1 MIKNLLFGIITLL
14 PLSAQETEPV
24 SWSYEITKLNSL
36 EYQIS
41 FNAEI
46 IDGWKLYSQFSPEE
60 GSVATSFEF
69 IDNNNNNYL
78 ADEIFNEDPYIIGYD
93 NVFKMDL
100 YYFEGKANF
109 NQSIK
114 LNNKDVNQIKIEVE
128 YSSCDDELCIFRN
141 ETFNIV
147 LDKSKKIV
155 QDDNVTLDDIKKYNS
170 LELQLDKS
178 KYNSVDV
185 VQSSNYFEIFI
196 FGLLAGFLALLT
208 PCIFPMIPLTVSYF
222 IDQKKLKY
230 NSLTSASLYGF
241 FIVLIYILLSVP
253 FHLFDSLNPNILNT
267 ISTNVYVNITFF
279 LVFIFFA
286 ISFFGYFDI
295 VIPSNIIS
303 GSEKKSEKGGVVGIF
318 FMSLTLALVS
328 FSCTGPIL
336 GSLLA
341 GSLSSAES
349 GAMQLSSG
357 MLGFGF
363 ALALPFTFLAFYPK
377 YLSLIPK
384 SGIWLKKL
392 KVSLGF
398 IELALAFKF
407 LSNADLVEGWGIL
420 KREVFLIIWIL
431 IFLTMSMYLFG
442 SYFGKLKFNFKSL
455 SGWFFMFFSFYLI
468 SGLYDSRNVRF
479 LSGILP
485 PEFYSIEEKVND
497 CPLGLKCFKDFQDG
511 KNYAIENE
519 KIILLDFTGWAC
531 ANCRRM
537 EENVWSK
544 PAIFNLLDNN
554 FVIISLYVDDRTKLS
569 IEEEFKFLN
578 NSGNIQYV
586 NNIGRKWSLFQ
597 RINFNNASQ
606 PYYVTMLPSG
616 KVLTEPIQFTSE
628 KNFKN
633 WLDSSIEESMK

>member
-1 MIKNLLFGIITLL
+1 MSLN
-14 PLSAQETEPV
+14 AQDSEPV
-24 SWSYEITKLNSL
+24 SWTYELTKLNSL

-46 IDGWKLYSQFSPEE
+46 IEGWKLYSQFSPEE
-60 GSVATSFEF
+60 GSVATSFKF
-69 IDNNNNNYL
+69 LNNNNNYV
-78 ADEIFNEDPYIIGYD
+78 ADEIFNEEPYIIGYD

-100 YYFEGKANF
+100 FYFEGKANF
-109 NQSIK
+109 KQSVK

-170 LELQLDKS
+170 LELKLDKS
-178 KYNSVDV
+178 NYNSVDV

-455 SGWFFMFFSFYLI
+455 TGWFFMFFSFYLI
-468 SGLYDSRNVRF
+468 SGLFDSRNVRF

-511 KNYAIENE
+511 KNYAVENE

-597 RINFNNASQ
+597 QINFNNASQ
-606 PYYVTMLPSG
+606 PYYVAMLPSG

-633 WLDSSIEESMK
+633 WLDSSIEESKK

>member
-24 SWSYEITKLNSL
+24 SWTYELTKLNSL
-36 EYQIS
+36 EYEIS

-60 GSVATSFEF
+60 GSVATSFKF
-69 IDNNNNNYL
+69 LNNDNNYF

-100 YYFEGKANF
+100 FYFEGKANF
-109 NQSIK
+109 NQSLR
-114 LNNKDVNQIKIEVE
+114 LNNKDVNQVKIEVE

-147 LDKSKKIV
+147 LDKNKKIL

-170 LELQLDKS
+170 LELELDKS
-178 KYNSVDV
+178 NYNSVDV

-222 IDQKKLKY
+222 IDQEKLKY

-241 FIVLIYILLSVP
+241 FIVMIYILLSVP

-303 GSEKKSEKGGVVGIF
+303 GSEKKSEKGGVIGIF

-384 SGIWLKKL
+384 SGLWLKKL

-431 IFLTMSMYLFG
+431 IFLTMSLYLFG

-468 SGLYDSRNVRF
+468 SGLYDSKNVRF

-511 KNYAIENE
+511 KKYAIENE

-597 RINFNNASQ
+597 QINFNNASQ
-606 PYYVTMLPSG
+606 PYYVAMLPSG
-616 KVLTEPIQFTSE
+616 KILTEPIQFTSE
-628 KNFKN
+628 ENFKN
-633 WLDSSIEESMK
+633 WLDSSIEESKN

>member
-24 SWSYEITKLNSL
+24 SWTYELTKLNSL
-36 EYQIS
+36 EYEIS

-60 GSVATSFEF
+60 GSVATSFKF
-69 IDNNNNNYL
+69 LNNDNNYF

-100 YYFEGKANF
+100 FYFEGKANF
-109 NQSIK
+109 NQSLR
-114 LNNKDVNQIKIEVE
+114 LNNKDVNQVKIEVE

-147 LDKSKKIV
+147 LDKNKKIL

-170 LELQLDKS
+170 LELELDKS
-178 KYNSVDV
+178 NYNSVDV

-222 IDQKKLKY
+222 IDQEKLKY

-241 FIVLIYILLSVP
+241 FIVMIYILLSVP

-303 GSEKKSEKGGVVGIF
+303 GSEKKSEKGGVIGIF

-384 SGIWLKKL
+384 SGLWLKKL

-431 IFLTMSMYLFG
+431 IFLTMSLYLFG

-455 SGWFFMFFSFYLI
+455 SGWFFMLFSFYLI
-468 SGLYDSRNVRF
+468 SGLYDSKNVRF

-544 PAIFNLLDNN
+544 QAIFNLLDNN

-597 RINFNNASQ
+597 QINFNNASQ
-606 PYYVTMLPSG
+606 PYYVAMLPSG
-616 KVLTEPIQFTSE
+616 KILTEPIQFTSE
-628 KNFKN
+628 ENFKN
-633 WLDSSIEESMK
+633 WLDSSIEESNN

>member
-1 MIKNLLFGIITLL
+1 MIKNIFFGFISLLSLN
-14 PLSAQETEPV
+14 SQEKEPV
-24 SWSYEITKLNSL
+24 SWSYEVVKVNNL

-41 FNAEI
+41 FDAEI

-60 GSVATSFEF
+60 GSVATSFKF
-69 IDNNNNNYL
+69 LNNDNSYD
-78 ADEIFNEDPYIIGYD
+78 ASEIFNEDPYIIGYD

-100 YYFEGKANF
+100 FYFEHKASF
-109 NQSIK
+109 NQSFRLK
-114 LNNKDVNQIKIEVE
+114 NKDLNQIKIEID

-147 LDKSKKIV
+147 LDKNKKII
-155 QDDNVTLDDIKKYNS
+155 QDDIVSLDDIKKYNS
-170 LELQLDKS
+170 LELDLDKTS
-178 KYNSVDV
+178 YDSFDV
-185 VQSSNYFEIFI
+185 IQSSNYFEIFI

-222 IDQKKLKY
+222 IDQNKLKY
-230 NSLTSASLYGF
+230 NSLISASLYGS
-241 FIVLIYILLSVP
+241 FIILIYILLSVP

-267 ISTNVYVNITFF
+267 ISTNVYVNISFF
-279 LVFIFFA
+279 IVFILFA

-295 VIPSNIIS
+295 VIPSNLIS

-341 GSLSSAES
+341 GSLSSTQS

-357 MLGFGF
+357 MFGFGL

-377 YLSLIPK
+377 YLSVIPK

-420 KREVFLIIWIL
+420 KRETFIIIWVIIFLLLSVYLFKSQAKKINLKNIFGWIFLI
-431 IFLTMSMYLFG
+431 FSMYL
-442 SYFGKLKFNFKSL
+442 S
-455 SGWFFMFFSFYLI
+455 SGLI
-468 SGLYDSRNVRF
+468 SSKNVRF

-485 PEFYSIEEKVND
+485 PEFYSIENKAND
-497 CPLGLKCFKDFQDG
+497 CPLGLNCFKDFEDG
-511 KNYAIENE
+511 KKYAIEND

-544 PAIFNLLDNN
+544 PVIFNLLDNN
-554 FVIISLYVDDRTKLS
+554 FIIISLYVDDRSQLPQDQA
-569 IEEEFKFLN
+569 FKYLN
-578 NSGNIQYV
+578 QSGNIQYV
-586 NNIGRKWSLFQ
+586 NNVGRRWSLFQ
-597 RINFNNASQ
+597 QVNFNNASQ
-606 PYYVTMLPSG
+606 PYYVAMLPSG
-616 KVLTEPIQFTSE
+616 KVLSEPIQYSSE
-628 KNFKN
+628 ENFKN
-633 WLDSSIEESMK
+633 WLESSINESTK

>member
-69 IDNNNNNYL
+69 IDNDNNYL

-178 KYNSVDV
+178 NYNSVDV

>member
-24 SWSYEITKLNSL
+24 SWTYELTKLNSL
-36 EYQIS
+36 EYEIS

-60 GSVATSFEF
+60 GSVATSFKF
-69 IDNNNNNYL
+69 LNNDNNYF

-100 YYFEGKANF
+100 FYFEGKANF
-109 NQSIK
+109 NQSLR
-114 LNNKDVNQIKIEVE
+114 LNNKDVNQVKIEVE

-147 LDKSKKIV
+147 LDKNKKIV

-170 LELQLDKS
+170 LELKLDKS
-178 KYNSVDV
+178 NYNSVDV

-222 IDQKKLKY
+222 IDQEKLKY

-241 FIVLIYILLSVP
+241 FIVMIYILLSVP

-303 GSEKKSEKGGVVGIF
+303 GSEKKSEKGGVIGIF

-442 SYFGKLKFNFKSL
+442 SYFGKLKLNFKSL

-468 SGLYDSRNVRF
+468 SGLYDSKNVRF

-511 KNYAIENE
+511 KNYALENE

-597 RINFNNASQ
+597 QINFNNASQ
-606 PYYVTMLPSG
+606 PYYVAMLPSG

>member
-24 SWSYEITKLNSL
+24 SWSYDLTKLNSL

-46 IDGWKLYSQFSPEE
+46 IDEWKLYSQFSPEE
-60 GSVATSFEF
+60 GSVATSFKF
-69 IDNNNNNYL
+69 LNNDNNYF

-100 YYFEGKANF
+100 FYFEGKANF
-109 NQSIK
+109 NQSLR
-114 LNNKDVNQIKIEVE
+114 LNNKDVNQVKIEVE

-147 LDKSKKIV
+147 LDKNKKIL

-170 LELQLDKS
+170 LELELDKS
-178 KYNSVDV
+178 SYNSVDV

-222 IDQKKLKY
+222 IDQEKLKY

-241 FIVLIYILLSVP
+241 FIVMIYILLSVP

-303 GSEKKSEKGGVVGIF
+303 GSEKKSEKGGVIGIF

-384 SGIWLKKL
+384 SGLWLKKL

-407 LSNADLVEGWGIL
+407 LSNADLVEGWGVL

-431 IFLTMSMYLFG
+431 IFLTMSLYLFG

-455 SGWFFMFFSFYLI
+455 SGWFFMLFSFYLI
-468 SGLYDSRNVRF
+468 SGLYDSKNVRF

-511 KNYAIENE
+511 KNYAVENE
-519 KIILLDFTGWAC
+519 KIIILDFTGWAC

-597 RINFNNASQ
+597 QINFNNASQ
-606 PYYVTMLPSG
+606 PYYVALLPSG

-633 WLDSSIEESMK
+633 WLDSSIEESKK

>member
-24 SWSYEITKLNSL
+24 SWTYELTKLNSL
-36 EYQIS
+36 EYEIS
-41 FNAEI
+41 LNAEI

-60 GSVATSFEF
+60 GSVATSFKF
-69 IDNNNNNYL
+69 LNNDNNYF

-100 YYFEGKANF
+100 FYFEGKANF
-109 NQSIK
+109 NQSLR
-114 LNNKDVNQIKIEVE
+114 LNNKDVNQVKIEVE

-147 LDKSKKIV
+147 LDKNKKIL

-170 LELQLDKS
+170 LELELDKS
-178 KYNSVDV
+178 NYNSVDV

-222 IDQKKLKY
+222 IDQEKLKY

-241 FIVLIYILLSVP
+241 FIVMIYILLSVP

-384 SGIWLKKL
+384 SGLWLKKL

-431 IFLTMSMYLFG
+431 IFLTMSLYLFG

-455 SGWFFMFFSFYLI
+455 SGWFFMLFSFYLI
-468 SGLYDSRNVRF
+468 SGLYDSKNVRF

-597 RINFNNASQ
+597 QINFNNASQ
-606 PYYVTMLPSG
+606 PYYVAMLPSG
-616 KVLTEPIQFTSE
+616 KILTEPIQFTSE
-628 KNFKN
+628 ENFKN
-633 WLDSSIEESMK
+633 WLDSSIEESNN

>member
-1 MIKNLLFGIITLL
+1 MIKNLLFTFFTLMSL
-14 PLSAQETEPV
+14 NAQDTEPV
-24 SWSYEITKLNSL
+24 SWTYELTKLNSL

-46 IDGWKLYSQFSPEE
+46 IEGWKLYSQFSPEE
-60 GSVATSFEF
+60 GSVATRFKF
-69 IDNNNNNYL
+69 LNNNNNYV
-78 ADEIFNEDPYIIGYD
+78 ADEVFNEEPYIIGFD

-100 YYFEGKANF
+100 FYFEGKANF
-109 NQSIK
+109 KQSIK
-114 LNNKDVNQIKIEVE
+114 LNNKDLNQIKIEVE

-147 LDKSKKIV
+147 LDKNKKIV

-170 LELQLDKS
+170 LELKLDKS
-178 KYNSVDV
+178 NYNSVDV

-222 IDQKKLKY
+222 IDQEKLKY

-241 FIVLIYILLSVP
+241 FIVMIYILLSVP

-511 KNYAIENE
+511 KNYALENE

-544 PAIFNLLDNN
+544 PPIFNLLDNN

-606 PYYVTMLPSG
+606 PYYVAMLPSG

>member
-24 SWSYEITKLNSL
+24 SWSYELTKLNSL

-60 GSVATSFEF
+60 GSVATSFKF
-69 IDNNNNNYL
+69 LDNDNNYL

-178 KYNSVDV
+178 NYNSVDV

-455 SGWFFMFFSFYLI
+455 SGWFFLLFSFYLI

-511 KNYAIENE
+511 KNYAIEND

-606 PYYVTMLPSG
+606 PYYVAMLPSG

>member
-24 SWSYEITKLNSL
+24 SWSYELTKLNSL

-60 GSVATSFEF
+60 GSVATSFKF
-69 IDNNNNNYL
+69 LDNDNNYL

-178 KYNSVDV
+178 NYNSVDV

-455 SGWFFMFFSFYLI
+455 SGWFFLLFSFYLI

-606 PYYVTMLPSG
+606 PYYVAMLPSG

>member
-24 SWSYEITKLNSL
+24 SWSYELTKLNSL

-69 IDNNNNNYL
+69 LDNDNNYL

-178 KYNSVDV
+178 NYNSVDV

-455 SGWFFMFFSFYLI
+455 SGWFFHVFFI
-468 SGLYDSRNVRF
+468 
-479 LSGILP
+479 LSDQWTL
-485 PEFYSIEEKVND
+485 
-497 CPLGLKCFKDFQDG
+497 
-511 KNYAIENE
+511 
-519 KIILLDFTGWAC
+519 
-531 ANCRRM
+531 
-537 EENVWSK
+537 
-544 PAIFNLLDNN
+544 
-554 FVIISLYVDDRTKLS
+554 
-569 IEEEFKFLN
+569 
-578 NSGNIQYV
+578 
-586 NNIGRKWSLFQ
+586 
-597 RINFNNASQ
+597 
-606 PYYVTMLPSG
+606 
-616 KVLTEPIQFTSE
+616 
-628 KNFKN
+628 
-633 WLDSSIEESMK
+633 

>member
-69 IDNNNNNYL
+69 IDNNNNYL

-253 FHLFDSLNPNILNT
+253 FHLFDSLSPNILNT

-468 SGLYDSRNVRF
+468 SGLYNSRNVRF